1 MSFRKTFEYIYEK
14 NDKLKKINVN
24 VDLFELERY
33 YIKIFKTT
41 IR

>member
-1 MSFRKTFEYIYEK
+1 MKK
-14 NDKLKKINVN
+14 NDKLKKIDVN

>member
-1 MSFRKTFEYIYEK
+1 MKK
-14 NDKLKKINVN
+14 NNKLKEIDVKI
-24 VDLFELERY
+24 DLFELERY